1 MVKVYNKGQRK
12 IIFKDGGVEKVLKPD
27 HELDT
32 TKEGAEHLLGLFPLE
47 VKVFG
52 LEKKAEDK
60 KEEKKGK

>member
-12 IIFKDGGVEKVLKPD
+12 IIFKEKDVEKVLKPD
-27 HELDT
+27 HELEIS
-32 TKEGAEHLLGLFPLE
+32 KEAAEHLLGLFPLE

>member
-12 IIFKDGGVEKVLKPD
+12 IIFKENNVEKVLKPD
-27 HELDT
+27 HELET
-32 TKEGAEHLLGLFPLE
+32 TKEVAEHLLGLFPLE

-52 LEKKAEDK
+52 LEKKEEK